1 MIRYALLGLGL
12 GAIYALAGQ
21 GLLLVYRGSGV
32 VNFAHGAFAAAGALA
47 FYELHIEAGLPTVPS
62 ILLALIIA
70 GAMGTLMHLLIMR
83 PLRNAPPLTRVIA
96 TLGVMVALQQ
106 VGRIIFGSEIRLVPS
121 FLPTDTVHPF
131 GGPAVGADRLILLGI
146 AVVVSAVLWA
156 IYRYSTF
163 GAVTSAVAENER
175 TAQLT
180 GHSPDM
186 IAAVNWTVG
195 AVLAG
200 AAGILIVPIS
210 GLDIN
215 TLIMLIIPALATCV
229 VANFASFP
237 IALGASLV
245 IGVTQSEIT
254 NYVDAAGWGEAV
266 PFLVVV
272 LVLVVRGRGLP
283 LRSHVNELLPEI
295 GTGALRPAVLTAVVA
310 VATLVVV
317 TTPDNWTDAFTTT
330 IIGAVICVSLVVVTG
345 YGGQLS
351 LAQFAFAGWGG
362 YVASRL
368 AAVHGL
374 PFLLVLVIG
383 VLAAVPVGILV
394 GLPALRTRGIH
405 LAIATFGLA
414 YSLQAVLF
422 QSVPLTGGLSGTVVD
437 PPTLFGWSV
446 DPVSHPK
453 RYAMVCLVALL
464 VAALVAA
471 NIRRGRSGRRLVAV
485 RGNERAAASLGISV
499 YGAKL
504 YSFAISAAIAG
515 LGGVL
520 LAFKSAYVDFNQFNV
535 FNSIAVVINTV
546 ISGVGFLIGGVL
558 AGAST
563 AGGLTPKIF
572 GEIFPSSEISQYV
585 TLALAAF
592 LAPTLIQFPNGLV
605 ARAVTLRPPAALVA
619 RFSRSGRGTATL
631 TADAAEAGT
640 SAETADATE
649 TATTAATTAAAAERA
664 AAARTA
670 PPATPH
676 RVAPKTLRVQDA
688 AVRFGGVHALRG
700 VSLEV
705 RPGEVVG
712 LMGPNGAG
720 KTTFI
725 DAVTGF
731 CRVQG
736 GAIELDGTRIDP
748 LNARRRARLGI
759 GRTFQS
765 LELFDQLTV
774 LENLRTAADPRDSAA
789 YLTDIVHPRRTQLT
803 PAARSAIEMFELVDE
818 LDRIPS
824 ELSYGRRRQVAI
836 ARAIATEPSILLLD
850 EPAAGL
856 NESET
861 QELSD
866 LLRRL
871 VDEWGIGI
879 LLVEHDVPML
889 NRVCDRLVVMDFGA
903 VIATGTP
910 AEIRTDPRVIAA
922 YLGEEREAENDPADS
937 EPADSST
944 ADRNADG
951 DDPSD
956 SDPVE
961 VEAEVEAED
970 WRPGLTEPEI
980 PDVATLGGDR
990 AK

>member
-62 ILLALIIA
+62 IVLALIIA

-619 RFSRSGRGTATL
+619 RFSRSGRGTATV
-631 TADAAEAGT
+631 
-640 SAETADATE
+640 TADATTDADAPE
-649 TATTAATTAAAAERA
+649 TATTTASADTTAR

-736 GAIELDGTRIDP
+736 GAIELDGTRIDT
-748 LNARRRARLGI
+748 LTARRRARLGI

-922 YLGEEREAENDPADS
+922 YLGEERETENDPAASD
-937 EPADSST
+937 PADGSPTDSST
-944 ADRNADG
+944 ADSSPTDSSTAGG
-951 DDPSD
+951 DPTD
-956 SDPVE
+956 SDP
-961 VEAEVEAED
+961 AEVEAED
-970 WRPGLTEPEI
+970 WRPGLTKPEI

>member
-62 ILLALIIA
+62 IVLALIIA

-437 PPTLFGWSV
+437 PPALFGWSV

-585 TLALAAF
+585 TLALAAL

-619 RFSRSGRGTATL
+619 RFSRSGRGTATV
-631 TADAAEAGT
+631 
-640 SAETADATE
+640 TADATTDADTPE
-649 TATTAATTAAAAERA
+649 TATTTANADTTARA

-676 RVAPKTLRVQDA
+676 RVAPKTLRVRDA

-736 GAIELDGTRIDP
+736 GVIELDDTRIDP

-824 ELSYGRRRQVAI
+824 ELPYGRRRQVAI

-922 YLGEEREAENDPADS
+922 YLGEERAAE
-937 EPADSST
+937 
-944 ADRNADG
+944 

-956 SDPVE
+956 SDP
-961 VEAEVEAED
+961 AEVEAED
-970 WRPGLTEPEI
+970 WRPGLTKPEI